1 MTALADITLLL
12 QQAGEGRSGALD
24 ELMRVVY
31 AELERMAQS
40 HLRRQFGTRADTITL
55 EPAALVN
62 ETFMKLITQRKRY
75 DNRGQFFAIAT
86 TVMMR
91 VLIDYRRRRDAA
103 KRGGSDTRII
113 LQFDDRLVTER
124 GAPGG
129 AERNQIEVEALSE
142 ALARLDAL
150 DARKADVVKMC
161 VVWGLNNTQIAE
173 ALGVSV
179 PTVERDWRFAKAW
192 LAEQI
197 AQSNHTASG
206 TERPGEA

>member
-31 AELERMAQS
+31 AQLERMAQA
-40 HLRRQFGTRADTITL
+40 HLRRQFGDRAGAVTL

-62 ETFMKLITQRKRY
+62 ETYMKLIMQRNRY

-91 VLIDYRRRRDAA
+91 VLIDYRRRRDAL
-103 KRGGSDTRII
+103 KRGGSDTRVI

-124 GAPGG
+124 GET
-129 AERNQIEVEALSE
+129 ERNQIEVEALSV
-142 ALARLDAL
+142 ALAQLDSL
-150 DARKADVVKMC
+150 DPRKGDVVKMR
-161 VVWGLNNTQIAE
+161 VVWGLNNNQIAE

-197 AQSNHTASG
+197 SQSAGSPAQAD
-206 TERPGEA
+206 RPAED